1 MTEKLISIFV
11 TALVLVSMSIV
22 IVADSGG
29 KGKGKGKGRVYV
41 GPLDKNVYCLNA
53 DSGKGIWKYETSDDV
68 YSSPAVVI

>member
-29 KGKGKGKGRVYV
+29 KGKGKGRVYV

-53 DSGKGIWKYETSDDV
+53 DSGKGIWKYETGDDV